1 MKGLML
7 GIVMF
12 NIYINHLE
20 MGVNNMLTK
29 FADDT
34 KLKGTISMHNDKMDK
49 WFWKSVCEQNDL
61 LLKKSGEYNWYK
73 HFLKESFYGRK
84 SKASMMFRKNLTFVY
99 RIFDFG
105 YNVMELK
112 TNTVFE
118 D

>member
-34 KLKGTISMHNDKMDK
+34 KLK
-49 WFWKSVCEQNDL
+49 VL
-61 LLKKSGEYNWYK
+61 LACIMTK
-73 HFLKESFYGRK
+73 
-84 SKASMMFRKNLTFVY
+84 
-99 RIFDFG
+99 
-105 YNVMELK
+105 
-112 TNTVFE
+112 
-118 D
+118 